1 MAKFNPSLHDG
12 VEEDADDDHKE
23 SPLDSVSLNIIIVVE
38 CSDSIPES
46 ESRGRSSNK
55 VSERY
60 R

>member
-38 CSDSIPES
+38 CSDSIPS